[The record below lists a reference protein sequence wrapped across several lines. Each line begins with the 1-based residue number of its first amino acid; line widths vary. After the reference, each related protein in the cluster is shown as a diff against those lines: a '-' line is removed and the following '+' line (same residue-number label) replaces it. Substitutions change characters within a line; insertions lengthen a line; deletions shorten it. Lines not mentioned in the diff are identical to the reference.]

1 MLNGGSL
8 LLAVG
13 LVLVVEGLVV
23 VLAPSR
29 LEDLLAMLARLSV
42 ERRRFAGLAALAA
55 GVGLIWLARIAG
67 A

>member
-42 ERRRFAGLAALAA
+42 ERRRFAGLATLAA

>member
-8 LLAVG
+8 LLAMG